1 MSKASV
7 FTGLKR
13 GFMGRCPNCG
23 EGRLLHRFLKVVSP
37 CPACGHDNAQ
47 YPADDAPPYFTILII
62 GHVLVAPL
70 IAILVFFPGIWAQP
84 GSVLMAV
91 LLPVVLIPT
100 LLLLPRV
107 KGAVIG
113 AQWGIKHSEGEGPIG
128 VAEAD
133 WSPKPAPS
141 GDLQA

>member
-7 FTGLKR
+7 LTGLKR

-23 EGRLLHRFLKVVSP
+23 EGRLLHRYLKVVSP
-37 CPACGHDNAQ
+37 CAACGHDNAQ

-62 GHVLVAPL
+62 GHVVIAPL
-70 IAILVFFPGIWAQP
+70 VVFPAIWEQPAALVLAVCLPT
-84 GSVLMAV
+84 VLA
-91 LLPVVLIPT
+91 LT

-113 AQWGIKHSEGEGPIG
+113 VQWAIKHND
-128 VAEAD
+128 AD
-133 WSPKPAPS
+133 QPLGITDTDWAPS
-141 GDLQA
+141 AAPSADQGG

>member
-23 EGRLLHRFLKVVSP
+23 EGRLLHRYLKVVSP
-37 CPACGHDNAQ
+37 CAACGHDNAQ
-47 YPADDAPPYFTILII
+47 YPSDDAPPYFTILII
-62 GHVLVAPL
+62 GHVVIAPL
-70 IAILVFFPGIWAQP
+70 VVFPAIWQQPAWLVLAICLP
-84 GSVLMAV
+84 SVLA
-91 LLPVVLIPT
+91 LT

-113 AQWGIKHSEGEGPIG
+113 LQWAIKHKDGDEPLSIT
-128 VAEAD
+128 EAD
-133 WSPKPAPS
+133 WAPS
-141 GDLQA
+141 ALPAGDPRA

>member
-23 EGRLLHRFLKVVSP
+23 QGRLLHRYLKVLP
-37 CPACGHDNAQ
+37 TCAACGHDNAQ

-62 GHVLVAPL
+62 GHVVIAPL
-70 IAILVFFPGIWAQP
+70 VVFPVIWEQPVGLVLAICLP
-84 GSVLMAV
+84 SVLA
-91 LLPVVLIPT
+91 LT

-113 AQWGIKHSEGEGPIG
+113 VQWAIKHSDRDEPLATGD
-128 VAEAD
+128 AD
-133 WSPKPAPS
+133 WAPS
-141 GDLQA
+141 VLPAGDPQA